1 MKRRMILVCVIGML
15 LAAYTTEAAVEKDY
29 AGIWQGILK
38 APGMEVRLVF
48 KIDKAEGG
56 GYTATWD
63 SPDQG
68 ATDLRMDSVTV
79 EEDAIVMIYK
89 SAGIEARGTLQPDG
103 EHMQVVFK
111 QAGMEFP
118 LELEKVDKVEEV
130 KRPQMPRKPFPY
142 REEEV
147 SYENTGAGITL
158 AGTLTLPQGEGPFPA
173 ALLITGSGAQDRDE
187 TIMGHKP
194 FLVIADHLT
203 RRGMAVLRVDDRGVG
218 GTTGDLSESTTEDLA
233 GDVLTGVSFLK
244 DHKEIAPGRIGLIGH
259 SEGGII
265 APMAAARS
273 EDVAFI
279 VLMAGTGL
287 TGEEILYM
295 QSELIARAG
304 GTSEEDIQKSLDEAK
319 RIYSVLKSGQ
329 DKMAMEQA
337 LRRMY
342 EEDMAKLSEEERK
355 DAELTEEGLEA
366 QLEAQLKQILS
377 DWFLFFLTYDPRPVL
392 KEVHCPVLALN
403 GEKDLQVPPKEN
415 LAEIGKAL
423 KAGGNSDVTLKE
435 LPGLNHLFQ
444 TAETGAVSEYGK
456 IEETISPAVLQL
468 IGDWI
473 LERVRK

>member
-1 MKRRMILVCVIGML
+1 MKRWSILICVFGIL
-15 LAAYTTEAAVEKDY
+15 LTAGTTGAVAEKDY
-29 AGIWQGILK
+29 AGIWQGTLK
-38 APGMEVRLVF
+38 VPGQEVRLVF
-48 KIDKAEGG
+48 KIKKAEDG
-56 GYTATWD
+56 GYTATMD

-89 SAGIEARGTLQPDG
+89 SADIEARGTLQPDG

-111 QAGMEFP
+111 QAGREFP
-118 LELEKVDKVEEV
+118 MELEKVEKVEEV
-130 KRPQMPRKPFPY
+130 KRPQTPKKPYPY

-173 ALLITGSGAQDRDE
+173 VLLITGSGAQNRDE
-187 TIMGHKP
+187 TIFNHKP

-203 RRGMAVLRVDDRGVG
+203 RRGIAVLRVDDRGVG
-218 GTTGDLSESTTEDLA
+218 GTTGNLGESTTDDLA
-233 GDVLTGVSFLK
+233 GDVLTGVSLLK
-244 DHKEIAPGRIGLIGH
+244 DHKQIDPGRIGLIGH

-279 VLMAGTGL
+279 VLLAGTGL

-295 QSELIARAG
+295 QSDLIARAEG
-304 GTSEEDIQKSLDEAK
+304 ASEEDIQKSLDQAK
-319 RIYSVLKSGQ
+319 RIYSILKSGQ
-329 DKMAMEQA
+329 DKQAMKEA
-337 LRRMY
+337 IRRMF

-355 DAELTEEGLEA
+355 KEELSEEEI
-366 QLEAQLKQILS
+366 EAQLKQILS
-377 DWFLFFLTYDPRPVL
+377 DWFLYFLTYDPRPVL
-392 KEVHCPVLALN
+392 HDVHCPVLALN

-435 LPGLNHLFQ
+435 MPGLNHLFQ
-444 TAETGAVSEYGK
+444 TAETGSVSEYGK
-456 IEETISPAVLQL
+456 IEETVSPAVLQL
-468 IGDWI
+468 MGDWI
-473 LERVRK
+473 LERVKK

>member
-15 LAAYTTEAAVEKDY
+15 LAAYTNGNAVEKDY
-29 AGIWQGILK
+29 AGIWQGTLK
-38 APGMEVRLVF
+38 IQGMELRLVF
-48 KIDKAEGG
+48 KIEKAEGG

-68 ATDLRMDSVTV
+68 ATDLPMDSVTV
-79 EEDAIVMIYK
+79 EEDAIVMINNK
-89 SAGIEARGTLQPDG
+89 AGVEVRGTLQPDG
-103 EHMQVVFK
+103 KHMQAVLK
-111 QAGMEFP
+111 QAGMELP
-118 LELEKVDKVEEV
+118 LELEKVEKVEEI
-130 KRPQMPRKPFPY
+130 KRPQIPQKPFPY

-147 SYENTGAGITL
+147 SYENTGAGITI

-187 TIMGHKP
+187 TILGHKP
-194 FLVIADHLT
+194 FLVLADHLT

-218 GTTGDLSESTTEDLA
+218 GTTGALSESTTEDLA

-244 DHKEIAPGRIGLIGH
+244 GRKEIDPQRIGLIGH

-355 DAELTEEGLEA
+355 KEELSEEAIEA
-366 QLEAQLKQILS
+366 QFKQILS
-377 DWFLFFLTYDPRPVL
+377 DWFLYFLTYDPRPVL
-392 KEVHCPVLALN
+392 KDVRCPVLALN
-403 GEKDLQVPPKEN
+403 GEKDLQVPPQEN

-423 KAGGNSDVTLKE
+423 EAGGNRDVTLKE

-444 TAETGAVSEYGK
+444 TAETGAVSDYGK

-473 LERVRK
+473 LERVKK

>member
-15 LAAYTTEAAVEKDY
+15 LAAYTNGAAVEKDY
-29 AGIWQGILK
+29 AGIWQGTLK
-38 APGMEVRLVF
+38 IQGMELRLVF
-48 KIDKAEGG
+48 KIEKAEEG

-68 ATDLRMDSVTV
+68 ATDLPMDSVTV
-79 EEDAIVMIYK
+79 EEDAIVMINK
-89 SAGIEARGTLQPDG
+89 KAGVEVRGTLQPDG
-103 EHMQVVFK
+103 KHMQAVLK
-111 QAGMEFP
+111 QAGMELP
-118 LELEKVDKVEEV
+118 LELEKVEKVEEV
-130 KRPQMPRKPFPY
+130 KRPQTPQKPFPY
-142 REEEV
+142 QEEEV

-194 FLVIADHLT
+194 FLVLADHLT
-203 RRGMAVLRVDDRGVG
+203 RRGIAVLRVDDRGVG

-244 DHKEIAPGRIGLIGH
+244 DHQEIDPQRIGLIGH

-273 EDVAFI
+273 DDVAFI

-287 TGEEILYM
+287 TGEEILFM
-295 QSELIARAG
+295 QTELIARAG

-355 DAELTEEGLEA
+355 KEELSEEVIEA
-366 QLEAQLKQILS
+366 QFKQILS
-377 DWFLFFLTYDPRPVL
+377 DWFLYFLTHDPRPVL
-392 KEVHCPVLALN
+392 KEVRCPVLALN

>member
-1 MKRRMILVCVIGML
+1 MKRWLILICVFGL
-15 LAAYTTEAAVEKDY
+15 LLTTGTTGAEVEKDY

-38 APGMEVRLVF
+38 VPGQEVRLVF
-48 KIDKAEGG
+48 KIEKAEEG

-68 ATDLRMDSVTV
+68 ATDLPMDSVKV
-79 EEDAIVMIYK
+79 EEDAIVMVYK
-89 SAGIEARGTLQPDG
+89 QAIEVRGTLQPDG
-103 EHMQVVFK
+103 KHMQAVFK

-130 KRPQMPRKPFPY
+130 KRPQTPQKPFPY

-147 SYENTGAGITL
+147 SYENTDAGITL

-173 ALLITGSGAQDRDE
+173 ALLITGSGGQDRDE

-218 GTTGDLSESTTEDLA
+218 GTTGDLGESTTEDLA

-244 DHKEIAPGRIGLIGH
+244 DHKDIAPGRIGLIGH

-304 GTSEEDIQKSLDEAK
+304 GTSEEDIQKSLDDAK

-355 DAELTEEGLEA
+355 KEELSEEAIEA
-366 QLEAQLKQILS
+366 QFKQILS
-377 DWFLFFLTYDPRPVL
+377 DWFLYFLTYDPRPVL
-392 KEVHCPVLALN
+392 KDVSCPVLALN

-423 KAGGNSDVTLKE
+423 KAGGNRDVTLKE